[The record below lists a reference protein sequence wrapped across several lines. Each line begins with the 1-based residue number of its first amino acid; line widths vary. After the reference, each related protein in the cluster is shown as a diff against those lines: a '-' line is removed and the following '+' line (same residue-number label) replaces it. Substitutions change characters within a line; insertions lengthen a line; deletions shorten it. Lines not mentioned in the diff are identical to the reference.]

1 MRIAC
6 PPRNQNISIILP
18 LSSLWRLRLG
28 RLLCLSVY
36 KTFEVAVAQA
46 MKDTVQALIDAH
58 LPSIE
63 GPADVAALM
72 AVNYH
77 TLRRQFKREAGVSL
91 GRFIAERRVARAQD
105 LLRETDLR
113 HYEICYLVGFPSEVT
128 GARTFKRITGQTMTD
143 FRGAH
148 RDSDG

>member
-1 MRIAC
+1 
-6 PPRNQNISIILP
+6 
-18 LSSLWRLRLG
+18 
-28 RLLCLSVY
+28 
-36 KTFEVAVAQA
+36 

-72 AVNYH
+72 EVNYH
-77 TLRRQFKREAGVSL
+77 TLRRQFKRKTGIAL
-91 GRFIAERRVARAQD
+91 GRFIAERRVARVQD

-128 GARTFKRITGQTMTD
+128 GARTFKRITGQTMMD
-143 FRGAH
+143 YRRAH
-148 RDSDG
+148 CDSDG

>member
-1 MRIAC
+1 
-6 PPRNQNISIILP
+6 
-18 LSSLWRLRLG
+18 
-28 RLLCLSVY
+28 
-36 KTFEVAVAQA
+36 

-72 AVNYH
+72 AMSYH

-91 GRFIAERRVARAQD
+91 ARFIAQRRVARAQE

-143 FRGAH
+143 YRGVHGNSEGARGAQN
-148 RDSDG
+148 